1 MVSGGTRNQLIARSF
16 IGLLILLPF
25 FALRELGHVVGG
37 RALWRLCFEPR
48 DH

>member
-25 FALRELGHVVGG
+25 FALLGHVVGG